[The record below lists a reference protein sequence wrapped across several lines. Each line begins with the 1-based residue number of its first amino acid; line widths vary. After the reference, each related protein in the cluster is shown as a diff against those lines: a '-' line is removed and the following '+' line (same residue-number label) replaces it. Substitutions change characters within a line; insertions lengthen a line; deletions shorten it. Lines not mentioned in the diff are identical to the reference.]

1 MIVSNCAEYWSS
13 LWNRC
18 MNLDV
23 NVGVIIVPMDRY
35 DCLALSAICVAVGL
49 HLGGQQEVYAVTA
62 AAVLLQWVKMLYY
75 LQPFPETGKCKAC
88 LRVCDVMNIDDVHQ
102 AFC

>member
-1 MIVSNCAEYWSS
+1 MHEFGCKF
-13 LWNRC
+13 
-18 MNLDV
+18 
-23 NVGVIIVPMDRY
+23 GVIIVPMDRY

-75 LQPFPETGKCKAC
+75 LQPFPETGKCRAC
-88 LRVCDVMNIDDVHQ
+88 LRCHSLMMYTRYFVEHGHR
-102 AFC
+102 